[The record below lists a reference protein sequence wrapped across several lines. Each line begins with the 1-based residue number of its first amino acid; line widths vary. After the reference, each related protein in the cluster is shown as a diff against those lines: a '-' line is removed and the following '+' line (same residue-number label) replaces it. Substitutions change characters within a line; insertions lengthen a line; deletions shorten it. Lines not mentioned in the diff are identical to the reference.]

1 MVRPSQLRRPALS
14 KQVLTAEAAK
24 AALEVYANPGRSR
37 DLGWF
42 FKTGPGEYA
51 EGDQFI
57 GAKVPEVRKVSVE
70 FATLPL
76 TEVEILAHSPI
87 HEERLLGDLLLV
99 NRFKKAKD
107 EGARGELFELWLKL
121 GYEGCWNNWDLV
133 DTAWIFG
140 EWLITHP
147 NIALLESLAKSS
159 VLWERRM
166 AIMLTFAQI
175 KIGKFD
181 EAIRI
186 ARILHGDSHDLIH
199 KAVGW
204 MLREIG
210 KIEDDALREY
220 LDEQAATMPRT
231 MLRYA
236 IEKQPEA
243 LRQHY
248 LGLARAKNNR

>member
-1 MVRPSQLRRPALS
+1 VTTQT
-14 KQVLTAEAAK
+14 LTAETAK
-24 AALEVYANPGRSR
+24 RALAVFANPGRSR

-51 EGDQFI
+51 EGDEFI
-57 GAKVPEVRKVSVE
+57 GAKVPEVRSVAAE
-70 FATLPL
+70 FGGLPV
-76 TEVEILAHSPI
+76 TEVAKLAHSPI
-87 HEERLLGDLLLV
+87 HEERLLADILLV
-99 NRFKKAKD
+99 NRYKKAKTD
-107 EGARGELFELWLKL
+107 EARREAFDLWLEL
-121 GYEGCWNNWDLV
+121 AYAGCWNNWDLV
-133 DTAWIFG
+133 DTAYLFG
-140 EWLITHP
+140 DWLIRHP
-147 NIALLESLAKSS
+147 NNELLVSLAKSD

-166 AIMLTFAQI
+166 AILLTFCSI
-175 KIGKFD
+175 KVGKFD
-181 EAIRI
+181 EAFQM
-186 ARILHGDSHDLIH
+186 ATLLHNDAHDLIH

-220 LDEQAATMPRT
+220 LDETADTMPRT

>member
-1 MVRPSQLRRPALS
+1 MA
-14 KQVLTAEAAK
+14 KATGGLTAEAAK
-24 AALEVYANPGRSR
+24 QALAGFANPGRSR

-57 GAKVPEVRKVSVE
+57 GARVPEVRSVAAE
-70 FATLPL
+70 FADLPL
-76 TEVEILAHSPI
+76 AAVTELAHSPI
-87 HEERLLGDLLLV
+87 HEERLLADILLV
-99 NRFKKAKD
+99 NRYRKAKTD
-107 EGARGELFELWLKL
+107 DARAEVFDLWLKL
-121 GYEGCWNNWDLV
+121 AYENCWNNWDLV
-133 DTAWIFG
+133 DTAYTLG
-140 EWLITHP
+140 DWLIRHP
-147 NIALLESLAKSS
+147 DNQLLVSLAKSS

-166 AIMLTFAQI
+166 AIILTFAQI

-181 EAIRI
+181 EAFQM
-186 ARILHGDSHDLIH
+186 AELLHRDQHDLIH

-210 KIEDDALREY
+210 KVEDDALRAY
-220 LDEQAATMPRT
+220 LDETADTMPRT

-248 LGLARAKNNR
+248 LGLARAKNTR

>member
-1 MVRPSQLRRPALS
+1 LS
-14 KQVLTAEAAK
+14 EAGAPGAGLTAADAVR
-24 AALEVYANPGRSR
+24 ALEVFANPGRSR

-51 EGDQFI
+51 EGDIFM
-57 GAKVPEVRKVSVE
+57 GAKVPEVRKVAVE
-70 FATLPL
+70 FAALPL
-76 TEVEILAHSPI
+76 AEVEVLAHSPI
-87 HEERLLGDLLLV
+87 HEERLLADVLLV
-99 NRFKKAKD
+99 NRYKKAKHD
-107 EGARGELFELWLKL
+107 ATRGELFEMWLRL

-133 DTAWIFG
+133 DVAWLFG
-140 EWLITHP
+140 DWLISHP
-147 NIALLESLAKSS
+147 NPALLDSLAGSS

-166 AIMLTFAQI
+166 AVLLTFAQI

-181 EAIRI
+181 DCLRVAGL
-186 ARILHGDSHDLIH
+186 LHEDSHDLIH

-204 MLREIG
+204 MLREVG
-210 KIEDDALREY
+210 KVEDDALREY
-220 LDEQAATMPRT
+220 LDETAATMPRT

>member
-1 MVRPSQLRRPALS
+1 M
-14 KQVLTAEAAK
+14 AAF
-24 AALEVYANPGRSR
+24 ANPGRSR

-51 EGDQFI
+51 EGDEFI
-57 GAKVPEVRKVSVE
+57 GAKVPEVRSVALE
-70 FATLPL
+70 FAALPL
-76 TEVEILAHSPI
+76 DEVARLAHSPI
-87 HEERLLGDLLLV
+87 HEERLLADLLLV
-99 NRFKKAKD
+99 NRYKKAKTD
-107 EGARGELFELWLKL
+107 EVRREAFELWLEL
-121 GYEGCWNNWDLV
+121 AYAGCWNNWDLV
-133 DTAWIFG
+133 DTGYLFG
-140 EWLITHP
+140 DWLFRHP
-147 NIALLESLAKSS
+147 NNELLVSLAKSE

-166 AIMLTFAQI
+166 SIILTFCSI
-175 KIGKFD
+175 KVGKFD
-181 EAIRI
+181 EAFQM
-186 ARILHGDSHDLIH
+186 AALLHNDSHDLIH

-220 LDEQAATMPRT
+220 LDETADTMPRT

>member
-1 MVRPSQLRRPALS
+1 MA
-14 KQVLTAEAAK
+14 KATEGLTAEEAK
-24 AALEVYANPGRSR
+24 QALATLANPGRSR

-57 GAKVPEVRKVSVE
+57 GARVPEVRSVAAE
-70 FATLPL
+70 FAALPL
-76 TEVEILAHSPI
+76 AAVTELAHSPI
-87 HEERLLGDLLLV
+87 HEERLLADILLV
-99 NRFKKAKD
+99 NRYRKAKTD
-107 EGARGELFELWLKL
+107 DARAEVFNLWLKL
-121 GYEGCWNNWDLV
+121 AYVNCWNNWDLV
-133 DTAWIFG
+133 DTAYTLG
-140 EWLITHP
+140 DWLIRHP
-147 NIALLESLAKSS
+147 DNQLLVSLAKSS

-166 AIMLTFAQI
+166 AIILTFAQI

-181 EAIRI
+181 EAFQM
-186 ARILHGDSHDLIH
+186 ARLLHRDQHDLIH

-210 KIEDDALREY
+210 KVEDDALRAY
-220 LDEQAATMPRT
+220 LDETADTMPRT

-248 LGLARAKNNR
+248 LGLARAKNTR